1 MFFRMKKCITCSIN
15 CGVHVPNNC
24 TVLSSHAFTLSIQLL
39 QKSQIDTSEWSIEE
53 HVLPTTLESSQV
65 FLFMS
70 AGLLAILG
78 TFITF
83 PFLVFAVVP
92 WCCQKAA
99 NTTCRGNQLRPY
111 FASMS
116 ITSLLLL
123 LTLVIYWIADAY
135 IYYAEDVSAK
145 ILFPNKFLSPFT
157 MNLIF
162 YFLTGLTSFLGGM
175 IFPKCST
182 SNITGRK
189 LSVCDRLGCS
199 LLSVV
204 LSAGIYH
211 SFFIILALYQDVV
224 TVTAYL
230 VVFGSLLG
238 LLFLGNASVINQFA
252 RNGFKG
258 FFPLV
263 VVLELIIIVLYMVSV
278 KSFRNLILGEAY
290 VATSAWLLIV
300 VTLSVLALSF
310 SISVFVLTLRRGTS
324 DEGGDSGGRGQQGA
338 EVRAKGSQQLVTRSP
353 QPGNSECPEVQLAK
367 MLTSV
372 VGAWRKSRGQDEA
385 VKLA

>member
-1 MFFRMKKCITCSIN
+1 M
-15 CGVHVPNNC
+15 HL
-24 TVLSSHAFTLSIQLL
+24 LSLQLL
-39 QKSQIDTSEWSIEE
+39 QKSQIDTSEWTIEE
-53 HVLPTTLESSQV
+53 YTHTTTLESSQV

-70 AGLLAILG
+70 TGLLAVLG
-78 TFITF
+78 TFITS
-83 PFLVFAVVP
+83 PFLVFVVVP
-92 WCCQKAA
+92 WCFQKAA
-99 NTTCRGNQLRPY
+99 KTNKGNRLRPY
-111 FASMS
+111 FGSMS

-123 LTLVIYWIADAY
+123 LTLVIYWTADAY

-162 YFLTGLTSFLGGM
+162 YLLTALTSFLGGI

-182 SNITGRK
+182 SNITGHK
-189 LSVCDRLGCS
+189 LSPCDRLGCS

-211 SFFIILALYQDVV
+211 SFFIILALYLDVV

-238 LLFLGNASVINQFA
+238 LLFLGNVSVINQFT

-258 FFPLV
+258 FFVLV

-278 KSFRNLILGEAY
+278 KAFRNLILGDSY
-290 VATSAWLLIV
+290 VATTAWLLIV
-300 VTLSVLALSF
+300 ATLSVLALSF

-324 DEGGDSGGRGQQGA
+324 DESGSNSGRGGQRST
-338 EVRAKGSQQLVTRSP
+338 EVRAKESQQLAARSSR
-353 QPGNSECPEVQLAK
+353 PGSTESPEVQLAM
-367 MLTSV
+367 MLTTV
-372 VGAWRKSRGQDEA
+372 VGAWKKSRGRDES